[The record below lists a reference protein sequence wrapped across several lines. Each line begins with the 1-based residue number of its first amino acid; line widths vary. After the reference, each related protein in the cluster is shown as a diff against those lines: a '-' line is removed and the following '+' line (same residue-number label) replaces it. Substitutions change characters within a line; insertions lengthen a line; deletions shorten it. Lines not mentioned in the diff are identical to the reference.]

1 MSVPNQ
7 SKPSSTRLFY
17 LLTHV
22 ALRRDRMVESI
33 LKPHG
38 LTLVQWRVLLA
49 AGWMKVR
56 TMNEVADYLAL
67 DRTGLSRAVDR
78 LVEHGLL
85 ERTDVA
91 RDRRLTEIAPTEA
104 GRALRKEILGH
115 MVELDQRLVAGLDPE
130 VREIAEQA
138 CEHLLERLVGHRAG
152 ARRIIELP

>member
-1 MSVPNQ
+1 MPAQTSNPD
-7 SKPSSTRLFY
+7 STRLFY

-22 ALRRDRMVESI
+22 AMRRDRTVESI

-38 LTLVQWRVLLA
+38 LTLTQWRVLLA
-49 AGWMKVR
+49 AGWMKAR

-85 ERTDVA
+85 VRTDVA
-91 RDRRLTEIAPTEA
+91 HDRRLTEIAPTET
-104 GRALRKEILGH
+104 GKALRKEVLSH
-115 MVELDQRLVAGLDPE
+115 MVELDQRLLAGLDSE
-130 VREIAEQA
+130 TKAAAEQA

-152 ARRIIELP
+152 ARRIIDLI

>member
-1 MSVPNQ
+1 MPPENQ
-7 SKPSSTRLFY
+7 SKSSSTRLFY

-38 LTLVQWRVLLA
+38 LTLIQWRVLLA
-49 AGWMKVR
+49 AGWMKAR

-85 ERTDVA
+85 ERSEVA
-91 RDRRLTEIAPTEA
+91 HDRRLTEIAPTEA
-104 GRALRKEILGH
+104 GKALRKEVLGH
-115 MVELDQRLVAGLDPE
+115 TIELDQRLMAGLDPE
-130 VREIAEQA
+130 VRGAAEQA

-152 ARRIIELP
+152 ARRIIDLI

>member
-1 MSVPNQ
+1 MPTHTSNPD
-7 SKPSSTRLFY
+7 STRLFY

-22 ALRRDRMVESI
+22 AMRRDRTVESI

-38 LTLVQWRVLLA
+38 LTLTQWRVLLA
-49 AGWMKVR
+49 AGWMKAR

-85 ERTDVA
+85 VRTDVA
-91 RDRRLTEIAPTEA
+91 HDRRLTEIAPTET
-104 GRALRKEILGH
+104 GKALRKEVLSH
-115 MVELDQRLVAGLDPE
+115 MVELDQRLLAGLDSE
-130 VREIAEQA
+130 TKAAAEQA

-152 ARRIIELP
+152 ARRIIDLI